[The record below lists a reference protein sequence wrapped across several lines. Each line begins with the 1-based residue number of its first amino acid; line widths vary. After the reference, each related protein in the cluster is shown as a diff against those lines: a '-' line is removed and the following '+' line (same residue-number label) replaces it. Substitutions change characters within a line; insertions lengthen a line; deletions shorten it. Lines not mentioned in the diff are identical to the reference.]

1 MRFTNFLSLCRYVAQ
16 VTTMCFESPDAMCLE
31 VPCPY
36 LWSRGLRFRTASLGC
51 WDCGFDC
58 RREHGCLPLVI
69 IVCCQ
74 VEVSASNHSSG
85 GILTSVLF
93 LSDISKF
100 RERRGHDRNK
110 ARSTTGRKRIYNW
123 RAELKINISIA

>member
-1 MRFTNFLSLCRYVAQ
+1 LVYSNLIMRFTNFLSLCHYVAQ
-16 VTTMCFESPDAMCLE
+16 VTTMCCESPDAMCLE

-36 LWSRGLRFRTASLGC
+36 LWSRGLRFRTASLVF

-58 RREHGCLPLVI
+58 RREHGCMPLVSI
-69 IVCCQ
+69 ECYQ

-85 GILTSVLF
+85 GIIPGVIVL
-93 LSDISKF
+93 SNISKF

-110 ARSTTGRKRIYNW
+110 GQSTTAKKR
-123 RAELKINISIA
+123 NIQLARRT